1 MAAAAKRFEYAIEIS
16 RAGHLTAEGA
26 GELAPTEVWTPDHLL
41 LAALAQC
48 TLESLRYHVRRGGLD
63 LAASASAS
71 GVVTRRES
79 DERYAFVEIR
89 CRLDVELDPEPQPEE
104 LDALLAKAERDCF
117 VGASLTVKPEYRWL
131 VNGQNREVASP
142 R

>member
-1 MAAAAKRFEYAIEIS
+1 MAATARRFEYAIEIS
-16 RAGHLTAEGA
+16 RAGRLTAEGV
-26 GELAPTEVWTPDHLL
+26 GELAPTAVWTPDHLL

-48 TLESLRYHVRRGGLD
+48 TLESFRYHVRRAGMD
-63 LAASASAS
+63 LAGAASAS

-89 CRLDVELDPEPQPEE
+89 CRLDVELDPEPEPDD

-131 VNGQNREVASP
+131 VNGRSRELASHP
-142 R
+142 